1 MYSATWPKEVRK
13 ITGDLL
19 VNPVQVNI
27 GNANELAANMS
38 ITHGAHGCVEWYFR
52 DHEIDAIMLIVG
64 FLPGLKVTILPLLN
78 QIQEPEALMIDEFVT
93 DIREFST
100 SVSGCNSPAA
110 IIVFGIMP
118 CHQKPSLLVMLYL
131 SSDVPVMLNLVLPL
145 LLPWYLRYRRNS
157 ISCCI
162 IKRIVT
168 SRPHTTSVIEKTGV
182 FTDIAA
188 RREGSV
194 ENINVETIL
203 NQVDDEFW
211 DLFIGVT
218 KKRKYSIAQEK
229 VGCMTSLAFHPV
241 LGHYEG
247 YLRVHGGG
255 LKTDDTFRFYYSDPT
270 TALSSTTAVSS
281 HLRSF
286 NQGRNTTTGGD
297 KQEVFGGLIFTCPD
311 MFGILG
317 PADINSSPFLDNF
330 PGVTLGGNFC
340 SNVIGR
346 RVLTKFVKESQE
358 QKEVQ
363 CCVHV
368 NCSVYL
374 IMSYTPLN

>member
-1 MYSATWPKEVRK
+1 M
-13 ITGDLL
+13 
-19 VNPVQVNI
+19 Q
-27 GNANELAANMS
+27 
-38 ITHGAHGCVEWYFR
+38 
-52 DHEIDAIMLIVG
+52 
-64 FLPGLKVTILPLLN
+64 
-78 QIQEPEALMIDEFVT
+78 AL
-93 DIREFST
+93 RR
-100 SVSGCNSPAA
+100 
-110 IIVFGIMP
+110 VF
-118 CHQKPSLLVMLYL
+118 K
-131 SSDVPVMLNLVLPL
+131 
-145 LLPWYLRYRRNS
+145 
-157 ISCCI
+157 
-162 IKRIVT
+162 
-168 SRPHTTSVIEKTGV
+168 
-182 FTDIAA
+182 
-188 RREGSV
+188 GS
-194 ENINVETIL
+194 
-203 NQVDDEFW
+203 W
-211 DLFIGVT
+211 RG
-218 KKRKYSIAQEK
+218 
-229 VGCMTSLAFHPV
+229 P
-241 LGHYEG
+241 
-247 YLRVHGGG
+247 
-255 LKTDDTFRFYYSDPT
+255 YSDPT